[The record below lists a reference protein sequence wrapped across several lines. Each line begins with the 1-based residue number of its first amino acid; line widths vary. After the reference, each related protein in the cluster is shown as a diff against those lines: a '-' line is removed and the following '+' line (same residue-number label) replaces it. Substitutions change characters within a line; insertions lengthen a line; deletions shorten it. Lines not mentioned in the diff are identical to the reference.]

1 MKILIVETEKKPRI
15 AEIDGSFHSMQL
27 VVGGNIEA
35 IYPFEDYVALICNDE
50 GKLNNLPL
58 NRSLYH
64 PETHQL
70 YDIISGTFF
79 VCAAPPD
86 EENFNSLT
94 SEQLQYYAN
103 RFERPELFLSFDG
116 SIIAIPLED

>member
-1 MKILIVETEKKPRI
+1 MKILIVEAEKKPRI
-15 AEIDGSFHSMQL
+15 AEIDGSLNSMQQ

-35 IYPFEDYVALICNDE
+35 IYPFEDNVALICNDE
-50 GKLNNLPL
+50 GKLNNFPL
-58 NRSLYH
+58 NRALYH

-70 YDIISGTFF
+70 YDIVSGTFF
-79 VCAAPPD
+79 ICSAPPD

-103 RFERPELFLSFDG
+103 RFERPDLFLSFEG
-116 SIIAIPLED
+116 SIIAIPYED

>member
-15 AEIDGSFHSMQL
+15 AEIDGSLHSMQQ

-35 IYPFEDYVALICNDE
+35 IYPFEEDVALICNDE

-58 NRSLYH
+58 NRALYH

-79 VCAAPPD
+79 IFAAPPD
-86 EENFNSLT
+86 EENLILLRLNNCSIMPSTLNGQNYSLALT
-94 SEQLQYYAN
+94 VL
-103 RFERPELFLSFDG
+103 
-116 SIIAIPLED
+116 